1 MLHGR
6 ERASSRNLGFFAEQD
21 CLRSHQH
28 STDPNFALQ
37 NYAIVEFAVPYM
49 ALKAKRAL
57 DDVEASMRP
66 DTSRRAEREAGGRVE
81 QVKLLRSEFAAIKS
95 VQSQFS
101 RTLFV
106 SNLPPVPPLSL
117 HLACT
122 LRACCFQLAASCWR
136 ELLAVTPR
144 CPHRHHPMLL
154 TAFGKCLCERDT

>member
-1 MLHGR
+1 MNIAQL
-6 ERASSRNLGFFAEQD
+6 ELA
-21 CLRSHQH
+21 QH
-28 STDPNFALQ
+28 SISLQMPWAFACIRLYVSINTTVINLMASQ

-106 SNLPPVPPLSL
+106 SNLPNVPPPAPCMHPAFIL
-117 HLACT
+117 HVLCFFG
-122 LRACCFQLAASCWR
+122 RACRVSP
-136 ELLAVTPR
+136 VS
-144 CPHRHHPMLL
+144 
-154 TAFGKCLCERDT
+154 G

>member
-1 MLHGR
+1 
-6 ERASSRNLGFFAEQD
+6 
-21 CLRSHQH
+21 
-28 STDPNFALQ
+28 
-37 NYAIVEFAVPYM
+37 M

-106 SNLPPVPPLSL
+106 SNLPNVPPPAPCMHPAYIL
-117 HLACT
+117 HVLCFSG
-122 LRACCFQLAASCWR
+122 RACGVSPYLDNLTIVSSRACA
-136 ELLAVTPR
+136 TPLWACMPITNR
-144 CPHRHHPMLL
+144 LDFIMCIM
-154 TAFGKCLCERDT
+154 ES

>member
-1 MLHGR
+1 MHPKIECTLP
-6 ERASSRNLGFFAEQD
+6 ATSSRVNV
-21 CLRSHQH
+21 
-28 STDPNFALQ
+28 Q
-37 NYAIVEFAVPYM
+37 NYGIVEFAVPYM

-106 SNLPPVPPLSL
+106 SNLPQVQHLGPPV
-117 HLACT
+117 
-122 LRACCFQLAASCWR
+122 
-136 ELLAVTPR
+136 
-144 CPHRHHPMLL
+144 
-154 TAFGKCLCERDT
+154 